1 MTDVDKLV
9 TASATKYMI
18 PAELVRAIMIVE
30 SAGDPWAYRNEPG
43 YRWLWDV
50 RIGLPYEGDPQSL
63 PAPRG
68 VSQATELMGQQTS
81 WGLMQVMGATA
92 RELGFRGRYLT
103 ALLDPEMSL
112 EYGCRYLQVLFQ
124 RHRSWEPVA
133 AAYNAGSPRRASDGR
148 WQNQRYVDAVREA
161 GGFG

>member
-1 MTDVDKLV
+1 MDDLV
-9 TASATKYMI
+9 VASATKHI
-18 PAELVRAIMIVE
+18 VPVGLVRAIVTVE
-30 SAGDPWAYRNEPG
+30 SAGDPHAYRYEPG

-50 RIGLPYEGDPQSL
+50 RESRPFRGDPQSL

-112 EYGCRYLQVLFQ
+112 EYGCRYLVVLFR
-124 RHRSWEPVA
+124 RHKAWEPVA
-133 AAYNAGSPRRASDGR
+133 AAYNAGSARRNADGR